1 MRPSWKEKNFLQSHH
16 FFFFDINHTLILS
29 ISILFPLKFFFKI
42 ITPFEFGDIFFP
54 WRDNM
59 NQEFGDFFHEETMLI
74 KQAN

>member
-1 MRPSWKEKNFLQSHH
+1 MERKKFPPISSFFFL
-16 FFFFDINHTLILS
+16 FFDINHTLILS
-29 ISILFPLKFFFKI
+29 ISILFPHKFFFKI

-59 NQEFGDFFHEETMLI
+59 NQEFGDFFHETMLI